1 MSFPKQQAL
10 EGTQKGG
17 EEKKM
22 LQFVEMV
29 YVLFYLLTIWSVF
42 TSFRMCEAVPFQSQK
57 NTTNILQ
64 PRSCWENEEYS
75 IIRACSPCT
84 DYEKTVYTECTFT
97 GFVEEL
103 KCAEDRRYKRNTNT
117 VCFQVSL
124 SHKASYFLWE
134 PHDLLLLISW
144 TSFVSCIKIIKA
156 INLVA

>member
-103 KCAEDRRYKRNTNT
+103 KCAEDRRYKSSETQIPCASR
-117 VCFQVSL
+117 FHFLIRQVIFSGNHMTSCYL
-124 SHKASYFLWE
+124 SVG
-134 PHDLLLLISW
+134 LLLSP
-144 TSFVSCIKIIKA
+144 A
-156 INLVA
+156 